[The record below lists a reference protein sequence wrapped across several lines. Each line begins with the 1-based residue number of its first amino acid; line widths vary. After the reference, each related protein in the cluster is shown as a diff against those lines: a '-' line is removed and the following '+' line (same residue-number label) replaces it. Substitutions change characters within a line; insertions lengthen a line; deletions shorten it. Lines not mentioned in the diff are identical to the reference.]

1 MNKSNTNTLLVIKYN
16 KIKVYYL
23 KKVHLL
29 ETYDIDGKK
38 ILVEE
43 NTLNSYLLL
52 KEFLMSKNIEIG
64 ISSAYRSV
72 DDQERIYN
80 EFLEKYGEEY
90 TKTHVAVPYTSEH
103 HTGLCLDINI
113 KVNGCFP
120 KDNYE
125 LEEQKEYYEKIYK
138 YLKDF
143 GFILRYPDGKED
155 ITGVLYE
162 PWHIRYVGVVPA
174 SIIMNNNWT
183 LEEYLKEFSGVIVI
197 NKKSGPT
204 SFDVVNDVSHI
215 FGIKKVGHT
224 GTLDPLAEGILIIAI
239 GKATKIVELLT
250 SKDKEYI
257 AEVKLG
263 FCTDSYDT
271 DGVILNRCSVPDDL
285 DISNVLSSFKK
296 TYMQEVPIYSAVKVN
311 GKKLY
316 EYARSGKSVTLP
328 KKEVTIKDIELLS
341 SDSSSF
347 TFRTLVTKGCYIR
360 SLIQDISKELGV
372 YATMSRL
379 IRTKQGVVS
388 IDKSNTV
395 DDLLNN
401 NYNILSI
408 EECLD
413 YPIVVIDN
421 DDKFKVSNGVR
432 LENKW
437 NVEDRVIFKD
447 SNNRLLG
454 IYEVRDNMLVTWKN
468 FN

>member
-1 MNKSNTNTLLVIKYN
+1 MYKTILVNKQN
-16 KIKVYYL
+16 KIKGSYL
-23 KKVHLL
+23 KKIKLINTKDINNKDVLIEK
-29 ETYDIDGKK
+29 ETY
-38 ILVEE
+38 E
-43 NTLNSYLLL
+43 NYLKLKDFL
-52 KEFLMSKNIEIG
+52 KEKNIEIG
-64 ISSAYRSV
+64 ISSAYRSIE
-72 DDQERIYN
+72 DQEKIYN
-80 EFLEKYGEEY
+80 EFLKKYGEEY

-103 HTGLCLDINI
+103 HTGLCLDINV

-125 LEEQKEYYEKIYK
+125 LEEQKEYYESIYK

-143 GFILRYPDGKED
+143 GFILRYPKGKEN

-174 SIIMNNNWT
+174 TIIMNNNWT

-204 SFDVVNDVSHI
+204 SFDIVNDVSHI

-271 DGVILNRCSVPDDL
+271 DGAILNRCNIPNNL
-285 DISNVLSSFKK
+285 DISNVLNSFKK

-328 KKEVTIKDIELLS
+328 KKEVTIKEIELLS
-341 SDSSSF
+341 KNSSSF

-388 IDKSNTV
+388 IDMSNTI

-401 NYNILSI
+401 NYRILSI

-413 YPIVVIDN
+413 YPIVIIND

-437 NVEDRVIFKD
+437 NIEDRVIFKD

>member
-1 MNKSNTNTLLVIKYN
+1 MYKTILVNKQN
-16 KIKVYYL
+16 KIKESYL
-23 KKVHLL
+23 KKVELINTKDINNNDVL
-29 ETYDIDGKK
+29 IEKETY
-38 ILVEE
+38 E
-43 NTLNSYLLL
+43 NYLKLKDFL
-52 KEFLMSKNIEIG
+52 KEKNIEIG
-64 ISSAYRSV
+64 ISSAYRSIE
-72 DDQERIYN
+72 DQEKIYN

-103 HTGLCLDINI
+103 HTGLCLDINV

-125 LEEQKEYYEKIYK
+125 LEEQKEYYESIYK

-143 GFILRYPDGKED
+143 GFILRYPKNKED

-197 NKKSGPT
+197 NKNSGPT
-204 SFDVVNDVSHI
+204 SFDIVNDVSHI

-271 DGVILNRCSVPDDL
+271 DGVILNKCNIPDNL
-285 DISNVLSSFKK
+285 DISNVLNSFKK

-316 EYARSGKSVTLP
+316 EYARSGKNVTLP
-328 KKEVTIKDIELLS
+328 KKEVTIKEIELIS
-341 SDSSSF
+341 KNSSSF

-388 IDKSNTV
+388 IDKSNTIN
-395 DDLLNN
+395 DLLNN
-401 NYNILSI
+401 NYKILSI

-413 YPIVVIDN
+413 YPIVIIDN
-421 DDKFKVSNGVR
+421 DDRFKVTNGVK

-437 NVEDRVIFKD
+437 NIEDRVIFKD

>member
-1 MNKSNTNTLLVIKYN
+1 MYKTILVNKQN
-16 KIKVYYL
+16 KIKESYL
-23 KKVHLL
+23 KKIKLINTKDINNKDVLIEK
-29 ETYDIDGKK
+29 ETY
-38 ILVEE
+38 E
-43 NTLNSYLLL
+43 NYLKLKDFL
-52 KEFLMSKNIEIG
+52 KEKNIEIG
-64 ISSAYRSV
+64 ISSAYRSIE
-72 DDQERIYN
+72 DQEKIYN
-80 EFLEKYGEEY
+80 EFLEKYGEKY

-103 HTGLCLDINI
+103 HTGLCLDINV

-125 LEEQKEYYEKIYK
+125 LEEQKEYYESIYK

-143 GFILRYPDGKED
+143 GFILRYPKNKED

-197 NKKSGPT
+197 NKNSGPT
-204 SFDVVNDVSHI
+204 SFDIVNDVSHI

-271 DGVILNRCSVPDDL
+271 DGVILNKCSIPDNL
-285 DISNVLSSFKK
+285 DISNVLNSFKK

-316 EYARSGKSVTLP
+316 EYARSGKNVTLT
-328 KKEVTIKDIELLS
+328 KKEVTIKEIELIS
-341 SDSSSF
+341 KNSSSF

-388 IDKSNTV
+388 IDKSNTIN
-395 DDLLNN
+395 DLLNN
-401 NYNILSI
+401 NYKILSI

-413 YPIVVIDN
+413 YPIVIIDN

-437 NVEDRVIFKD
+437 NIKDRVIFKD

>member
-1 MNKSNTNTLLVIKYN
+1 MYKTILVNKQN
-16 KIKVYYL
+16 KIKGSYL
-23 KKVHLL
+23 KKIKLINTKDINNKDVLIEK
-29 ETYDIDGKK
+29 ETY
-38 ILVEE
+38 E
-43 NTLNSYLLL
+43 NYLKLKDFL
-52 KEFLMSKNIEIG
+52 KEKNIEIG
-64 ISSAYRSV
+64 ISSAYRSIE
-72 DDQERIYN
+72 DQEKIYN
-80 EFLEKYGEEY
+80 EFLKKYGEEY

-103 HTGLCLDINI
+103 HTGLCLDINV

-125 LEEQKEYYEKIYK
+125 LEEQKEYYESIYK

-143 GFILRYPDGKED
+143 GFILRYPKGKEN

-174 SIIMNNNWT
+174 TIIMNNNWT

-204 SFDVVNDVSHI
+204 SFDIVNEVSHI

-271 DGVILNRCSVPDDL
+271 DGAILNRCNIPDNL
-285 DISNVLSSFKK
+285 DISNVLNSFKK

-328 KKEVTIKDIELLS
+328 KKEVTIKEIELLS
-341 SDSSSF
+341 KTSSSF

-388 IDKSNTV
+388 IDMSNTI

-401 NYNILSI
+401 NYRILSI

-413 YPIVVIDN
+413 YPIVIIND

-437 NVEDRVIFKD
+437 NIEDRVIFKD

>member
-1 MNKSNTNTLLVIKYN
+1 MYKTILVNKQN
-16 KIKVYYL
+16 KIKESYL
-23 KKVHLL
+23 KKIKLINTKDINNKDVLIEK
-29 ETYDIDGKK
+29 ETY
-38 ILVEE
+38 E
-43 NTLNSYLLL
+43 NYLKLKDFL
-52 KEFLMSKNIEIG
+52 KEKNIEIG
-64 ISSAYRSV
+64 ISSAYRSIE
-72 DDQERIYN
+72 DQEKIYN

-103 HTGLCLDINI
+103 HTGLCLDINV

-120 KDNYE
+120 EDNYE
-125 LEEQKEYYEKIYK
+125 LEEQKEYYESIYK

-143 GFILRYPDGKED
+143 GFILRYPKGKEN

-174 SIIMNNNWT
+174 TIIMNNNWT

-204 SFDVVNDVSHI
+204 SFDIANEVSHI

-271 DGVILNRCSVPDDL
+271 DGAILNRCNIPDNL
-285 DISNVLSSFKK
+285 DISNVLNSFKK

-328 KKEVTIKDIELLS
+328 KKEVTIKEIELLS
-341 SDSSSF
+341 KNSSSF

-388 IDKSNTV
+388 IDKSNTIN
-395 DDLLNN
+395 DLLNN
-401 NYNILSI
+401 NYRILSI

-413 YPIVVIDN
+413 YPIVIIND

-437 NVEDRVIFKD
+437 NIEDRVIFKD

>member
-1 MNKSNTNTLLVIKYN
+1 MYKTILLNKQN
-16 KIKVYYL
+16 KIKESYL
-23 KKVHLL
+23 KKIKLINTKDINNKDVLIEK
-29 ETYDIDGKK
+29 ETY
-38 ILVEE
+38 E
-43 NTLNSYLLL
+43 NYLKLKDFL
-52 KEFLMSKNIEIG
+52 KEKNIEIG
-64 ISSAYRSV
+64 ISSAYRSIE
-72 DDQERIYN
+72 DQEKIYN

-103 HTGLCLDINI
+103 HTGLCLDINV

-125 LEEQKEYYEKIYK
+125 LEEQKEYYESIYK

-143 GFILRYPDGKED
+143 GFILRYPKNKED

-174 SIIMNNNWT
+174 TIIMNNNWT

-204 SFDVVNDVSHI
+204 SFDIVNDVSHI

-271 DGVILNRCSVPDDL
+271 DGAILNRCNIPNNL
-285 DISNVLSSFKK
+285 DISNVLNSFKK

-328 KKEVTIKDIELLS
+328 KKEVTIKEIELLS
-341 SDSSSF
+341 KNSSSF

-372 YATMSRL
+372 YATMSKL

-388 IDKSNTV
+388 IDKSNTIN
-395 DDLLNN
+395 DLLNN
-401 NYNILSI
+401 NYRILSI

-413 YPIVVIDN
+413 YPIVIIND

-437 NVEDRVIFKD
+437 NIEDRVIFKD
-447 SNNRLLG
+447 NNNRLLG

>member
-1 MNKSNTNTLLVIKYN
+1 MYKTILVNKQN
-16 KIKVYYL
+16 KIKESYL
-23 KKVHLL
+23 KKIKLINTKDINNKDVLIEK
-29 ETYDIDGKK
+29 ETY
-38 ILVEE
+38 E
-43 NTLNSYLLL
+43 NYLKLKDFL
-52 KEFLMSKNIEIG
+52 KEKNIEIG
-64 ISSAYRSV
+64 ISSAYRSIE
-72 DDQERIYN
+72 DQEKIYN
-80 EFLEKYGEEY
+80 EFLKKYGEEY

-103 HTGLCLDINI
+103 HTGLCLDINV

-125 LEEQKEYYEKIYK
+125 LEEQKEYYESIYK

-143 GFILRYPDGKED
+143 GFILRYPKGKEN

-174 SIIMNNNWT
+174 TIIMNNNWT

-204 SFDVVNDVSHI
+204 SFDIVNEVSHI

-271 DGVILNRCSVPDDL
+271 DGAILNRCNIPDNL
-285 DISNVLSSFKK
+285 DISNVLNSFKK

-328 KKEVTIKDIELLS
+328 KKEVTIKEIELLS
-341 SDSSSF
+341 KNSSSF

-388 IDKSNTV
+388 IDKSNTIN
-395 DDLLNN
+395 DLLNN
-401 NYNILSI
+401 NYRILSI

-413 YPIVVIDN
+413 YPIVIIN
-421 DDKFKVSNGVR
+421 GDDKFKVSNGVR

-437 NVEDRVIFKD
+437 NIEDRVIFKD

>member
-1 MNKSNTNTLLVIKYN
+1 MYKTILVNKQN
-16 KIKVYYL
+16 KIKESYL
-23 KKVHLL
+23 KKIKLINTKDINNKDVLIEK
-29 ETYDIDGKK
+29 ETY
-38 ILVEE
+38 E
-43 NTLNSYLLL
+43 NYLKLKDFL
-52 KEFLMSKNIEIG
+52 KEKNIEIG
-64 ISSAYRSV
+64 ISSAYRSIEE
-72 DDQERIYN
+72 QEKIYN
-80 EFLEKYGEEY
+80 EFLKKYGEEY

-103 HTGLCLDINI
+103 HTGLCLDINV
-113 KVNGCFP
+113 KVNGYFP

-125 LEEQKEYYEKIYK
+125 LEEQKEYYESIYK

-143 GFILRYPDGKED
+143 GFILRYPKGKEN

-174 SIIMNNNWT
+174 TIIMNNNWT

-204 SFDVVNDVSHI
+204 SFDIVNDVSHI

-271 DGVILNRCSVPDDL
+271 DGAILNRCNIPDNL
-285 DISNVLSSFKK
+285 DISNVLNSFKK

-328 KKEVTIKDIELLS
+328 KKEVTIKEIELLS
-341 SDSSSF
+341 KNSSSF

-372 YATMSRL
+372 YATMSKL

-388 IDKSNTV
+388 IDMSNTI

-401 NYNILSI
+401 NYRILSI

-413 YPIVVIDN
+413 YPIVIIDN

-437 NVEDRVIFKD
+437 NIEDRVIFKD

>member
-1 MNKSNTNTLLVIKYN
+1 MYKTILVNKQN
-16 KIKVYYL
+16 KIKESYL
-23 KKVHLL
+23 KKIKLINTKDINNKDVLIEK
-29 ETYDIDGKK
+29 ETY
-38 ILVEE
+38 E
-43 NTLNSYLLL
+43 NYLKLKDFL
-52 KEFLMSKNIEIG
+52 KEKNVEIG
-64 ISSAYRSV
+64 ISSAYRSIE
-72 DDQERIYN
+72 DQEKIYN
-80 EFLEKYGEEY
+80 EFLKKYGEEY

-103 HTGLCLDINI
+103 HTGLCLDINV

-125 LEEQKEYYEKIYK
+125 LEEQKEYYESIYK

-143 GFILRYPDGKED
+143 GFILRYPKGKEN

-174 SIIMNNNWT
+174 TIIMNNNWT

-204 SFDVVNDVSHI
+204 SFDIVNDVSHI

-271 DGVILNRCSVPDDL
+271 DGAILNRCNIPDNL
-285 DISNVLSSFKK
+285 DISNVLNSFKK

-328 KKEVTIKDIELLS
+328 KKEVTIKEIEILS
-341 SDSSSF
+341 KNSSSF

-372 YATMSRL
+372 YATMSKL

-388 IDKSNTV
+388 IDMSNTI

-401 NYNILSI
+401 NYRILSI

-413 YPIVVIDN
+413 YPIVIIND

-437 NVEDRVIFKD
+437 NIEDRVIFKD

>member
-1 MNKSNTNTLLVIKYN
+1 MYKTILVNKQN
-16 KIKVYYL
+16 KIKESYL
-23 KKVHLL
+23 KKIKLINTKDINNKDVLIEK
-29 ETYDIDGKK
+29 ETY
-38 ILVEE
+38 E
-43 NTLNSYLLL
+43 NYLKLKDFL
-52 KEFLMSKNIEIG
+52 KEKNIEIG
-64 ISSAYRSV
+64 ISSAYRSIE
-72 DDQERIYN
+72 DQEQIYN

-103 HTGLCLDINI
+103 HTGLCLDINV

-120 KDNYE
+120 EDNYE
-125 LEEQKEYYEKIYK
+125 LEEKKEYYESIYK

-143 GFILRYPDGKED
+143 GFILRYPKGKENV
-155 ITGVLYE
+155 TGVLYE

-174 SIIMNNNWT
+174 TIIMNNNWT

-204 SFDVVNDVSHI
+204 SFDIVNEVSHI

-271 DGVILNRCSVPDDL
+271 DGAILNRCNIPDNL
-285 DISNVLSSFKK
+285 DISNVLNSFKK

-328 KKEVTIKDIELLS
+328 KKEVTIKEIELLS
-341 SDSSSF
+341 KNSSSF

-388 IDKSNTV
+388 IDKSNTIN
-395 DDLLNN
+395 DLLNN
-401 NYNILSI
+401 NYRILSI

-413 YPIVVIDN
+413 YPIVIIND

-437 NVEDRVIFKD
+437 NIEDRVIFKD

>member
-1 MNKSNTNTLLVIKYN
+1 MYKTILVNKQN
-16 KIKVYYL
+16 KIKESYL
-23 KKVHLL
+23 KKIKLINTKDINNKDVLIEK
-29 ETYDIDGKK
+29 ETY
-38 ILVEE
+38 E
-43 NTLNSYLLL
+43 NYLKLKDFL
-52 KEFLMSKNIEIG
+52 KEKNIEIG
-64 ISSAYRSV
+64 ISSAYRSIE
-72 DDQERIYN
+72 DQEKIYN

-103 HTGLCLDINI
+103 HTGLCLDINV

-125 LEEQKEYYEKIYK
+125 LEEQKEYYESIYK

-143 GFILRYPDGKED
+143 GFILRYPKGKEN

-174 SIIMNNNWT
+174 TIIMNNNWT

-204 SFDVVNDVSHI
+204 SFDIVNEVSHI

-271 DGVILNRCSVPDDL
+271 DGAILNRCNIPDNL
-285 DISNVLSSFKK
+285 DISNVLNSFKK

-328 KKEVTIKDIELLS
+328 KKEVTIKEIELLS
-341 SDSSSF
+341 KNSSSF

-372 YATMSRL
+372 YATMSKL

-388 IDKSNTV
+388 IDKSNTIN
-395 DDLLNN
+395 DLLNN
-401 NYNILSI
+401 NYRILSI

-413 YPIVVIDN
+413 YPIVIIND

-437 NVEDRVIFKD
+437 NIEDRVIFKD

>member
-1 MNKSNTNTLLVIKYN
+1 MYKTILVNKQN
-16 KIKVYYL
+16 KIKESYL
-23 KKVHLL
+23 KKIKLINTKDINNKDVLIEK
-29 ETYDIDGKK
+29 ETY
-38 ILVEE
+38 E
-43 NTLNSYLLL
+43 NYLKLKDFL
-52 KEFLMSKNIEIG
+52 KEKNIEIG
-64 ISSAYRSV
+64 ISSAYRSIE
-72 DDQERIYN
+72 DQEKIYN

-103 HTGLCLDINI
+103 HTGLCLDINV
-113 KVNGCFP
+113 KVNGYFP

-125 LEEQKEYYEKIYK
+125 LEEQKEYYESIYK

-143 GFILRYPDGKED
+143 GFILRYPKGKEN

-174 SIIMNNNWT
+174 TIIMNNNWT

-204 SFDVVNDVSHI
+204 SFDIANEVSHI

-271 DGVILNRCSVPDDL
+271 DGAILNRCNIPDNL
-285 DISNVLSSFKK
+285 DISNVLNSFKK

-328 KKEVTIKDIELLS
+328 KKEVTIKEIELLS
-341 SDSSSF
+341 KNSSSF

-388 IDKSNTV
+388 IDKSNTIN
-395 DDLLNN
+395 DLLNN
-401 NYNILSI
+401 NYRILSI

-413 YPIVVIDN
+413 YPIVIIND

-437 NVEDRVIFKD
+437 NIEDRVIFKD

>member
-1 MNKSNTNTLLVIKYN
+1 MYKTILVNKQN
-16 KIKVYYL
+16 KIKESYL
-23 KKVHLL
+23 KKIKLINTKDINNKDVLIEK
-29 ETYDIDGKK
+29 ETY
-38 ILVEE
+38 E
-43 NTLNSYLLL
+43 NYLKLKDFL
-52 KEFLMSKNIEIG
+52 KEKNIEIG
-64 ISSAYRSV
+64 ISSAYRSIE
-72 DDQERIYN
+72 DQEKIYN

-103 HTGLCLDINI
+103 HTGLCLDINV

-120 KDNYE
+120 EDNYE
-125 LEEQKEYYEKIYK
+125 LEEQKEYYESIYK

-143 GFILRYPDGKED
+143 GFILRYPKGKEN

-174 SIIMNNNWT
+174 TIIMNNNWT

-204 SFDVVNDVSHI
+204 SFDIVNEVSHI

-271 DGVILNRCSVPDDL
+271 DGAILNRCNIPNNL
-285 DISNVLSSFKK
+285 DISNVLNSFKK

-328 KKEVTIKDIELLS
+328 KKEVTIKEIELLS
-341 SDSSSF
+341 KNSSSF

-388 IDKSNTV
+388 IDKSNTIN
-395 DDLLNN
+395 DLLNN
-401 NYNILSI
+401 NYRILSI

-413 YPIVVIDN
+413 YPIVIIND

-437 NVEDRVIFKD
+437 NIEDRVIFKD

>member
-1 MNKSNTNTLLVIKYN
+1 MYKTILVNKQN
-16 KIKVYYL
+16 KIKESYL
-23 KKVHLL
+23 KKIKLINTKDINNKDVLIEK
-29 ETYDIDGKK
+29 ETY
-38 ILVEE
+38 E
-43 NTLNSYLLL
+43 NYLKLKDFL
-52 KEFLMSKNIEIG
+52 KEKNIEIG
-64 ISSAYRSV
+64 ISSAYRSIE
-72 DDQERIYN
+72 DQEKIYN
-80 EFLEKYGEEY
+80 EFLEKYGEKY
-90 TKTHVAVPYTSEH
+90 TKTHVAVPYASEH
-103 HTGLCLDINI
+103 HTGLCLDINV

-125 LEEQKEYYEKIYK
+125 LEEQKEYYESIYK

-143 GFILRYPDGKED
+143 GFILRYPKNKED

-183 LEEYLKEFSGVIVI
+183 LEEYLKEFNGVIVI

-204 SFDVVNDVSHI
+204 SFDIVNDVSHI

-263 FCTDSYDT
+263 FCTDSFDT
-271 DGVILNRCSVPDDL
+271 DGVILNRCNIPDNL
-285 DISNVLSSFKK
+285 DISNVLNSFKK

-316 EYARSGKSVTLP
+316 EYARSGKNVTLP
-328 KKEVTIKDIELLS
+328 KKEVTIKEIELIS
-341 SDSSSF
+341 KNSSSF

-388 IDKSNTV
+388 IDKSNTIN
-395 DDLLNN
+395 DLLNN
-401 NYNILSI
+401 NYKILSI

-413 YPIVVIDN
+413 YPIVIIDN

-437 NVEDRVIFKD
+437 NIKDRVIFKD

>member
-1 MNKSNTNTLLVIKYN
+1 MYKTILVNKQN
-16 KIKVYYL
+16 KIKESYL
-23 KKVHLL
+23 KKIKLINTKDINNKDVLIEK
-29 ETYDIDGKK
+29 ETY
-38 ILVEE
+38 E
-43 NTLNSYLLL
+43 NYLKL
-52 KEFLMSKNIEIG
+52 KEYLKEKNIEIG
-64 ISSAYRSV
+64 ISSAYRSIEN
-72 DDQERIYN
+72 QEKIYN
-80 EFLEKYGEEY
+80 EFLKKYGEEY

-103 HTGLCLDINI
+103 HTGLCLDINV

-125 LEEQKEYYEKIYK
+125 LEEQKEYYESIYK

-143 GFILRYPDGKED
+143 GFILRYPKGKEN

-174 SIIMNNNWT
+174 TIIMNNNWT

-204 SFDVVNDVSHI
+204 SFDIVNDVSHI

-271 DGVILNRCSVPDDL
+271 DGAILNRCNIPNNL
-285 DISNVLSSFKK
+285 DIYNVLNSFKK

-328 KKEVTIKDIELLS
+328 KKEVTIKEIELLS
-341 SDSSSF
+341 KNSSSF

-372 YATMSRL
+372 YATMSKL

-388 IDKSNTV
+388 IDKSNTIN
-395 DDLLNN
+395 DLLNN
-401 NYNILSI
+401 NYRILSI

-413 YPIVVIDN
+413 YPIVIIDN

-437 NVEDRVIFKD
+437 NIEDRVIFKD

>member
-1 MNKSNTNTLLVIKYN
+1 MYKTILVNKQN
-16 KIKVYYL
+16 KIKESYL
-23 KKVHLL
+23 KKIKLINTKDINNKDVLIEK
-29 ETYDIDGKK
+29 ETY
-38 ILVEE
+38 E
-43 NTLNSYLLL
+43 NYLKLKDFL
-52 KEFLMSKNIEIG
+52 KEKNIEIG
-64 ISSAYRSV
+64 ISSAYRSIE
-72 DDQERIYN
+72 DQEKIYN

-103 HTGLCLDINI
+103 HTGLCLDINV

-120 KDNYE
+120 EDNYE
-125 LEEQKEYYEKIYK
+125 LEEQKEYYESIYK

-143 GFILRYPDGKED
+143 GFILRYPKGKEN

-174 SIIMNNNWT
+174 TIIMNNNWT

-204 SFDVVNDVSHI
+204 SFDIVNEVSHI

-271 DGVILNRCSVPDDL
+271 DGAILNRCNIPDNL
-285 DISNVLSSFKK
+285 DISNVLNSFKK

-328 KKEVTIKDIELLS
+328 KKEVTIKEIELLS
-341 SDSSSF
+341 KNSSSF

-388 IDKSNTV
+388 IDKSNTI

-401 NYNILSI
+401 NYRILSI

-413 YPIVVIDN
+413 YPIVIIND

-437 NVEDRVIFKD
+437 NIEDRVIFKD

>member
-1 MNKSNTNTLLVIKYN
+1 MYKTILVNKQN
-16 KIKVYYL
+16 KIKESYL
-23 KKVHLL
+23 KKIKLINTKDINNKDVLIEK
-29 ETYDIDGKK
+29 ETY
-38 ILVEE
+38 E
-43 NTLNSYLLL
+43 NYLKLKDFL
-52 KEFLMSKNIEIG
+52 KEKNIEIG
-64 ISSAYRSV
+64 ISSAYRSIE
-72 DDQERIYN
+72 DQEKIYN
-80 EFLEKYGEEY
+80 EFLKKYGEEY

-103 HTGLCLDINI
+103 HTGLCLDINV
-113 KVNGCFP
+113 KVNGYFP

-125 LEEQKEYYEKIYK
+125 LEEQKEYYESIYK

-143 GFILRYPDGKED
+143 GFILRYPKGKEN

-174 SIIMNNNWT
+174 TIIMNNNWT

-204 SFDVVNDVSHI
+204 SFDIANEVSHI

-271 DGVILNRCSVPDDL
+271 DGAILNRCNIPDNL
-285 DISNVLSSFKK
+285 DISNVLNSFKK

-328 KKEVTIKDIELLS
+328 KKEVTIKEIELLS
-341 SDSSSF
+341 KNSSSF

-388 IDKSNTV
+388 IDKSNTIN
-395 DDLLNN
+395 DLLNN
-401 NYNILSI
+401 NYRILSI

-413 YPIVVIDN
+413 YPIVIIND

-437 NVEDRVIFKD
+437 NIEDRVIFKD

>member
-1 MNKSNTNTLLVIKYN
+1 MYKTILVNKQN
-16 KIKVYYL
+16 KIKESYL
-23 KKVHLL
+23 KKIKLINTKDINNKDVLIEK
-29 ETYDIDGKK
+29 ETY
-38 ILVEE
+38 E
-43 NTLNSYLLL
+43 NYLKLKDFL
-52 KEFLMSKNIEIG
+52 KEKNIEIG
-64 ISSAYRSV
+64 ISSAYRSIE
-72 DDQERIYN
+72 DQEKIYN

-103 HTGLCLDINI
+103 HTGLCLDINV
-113 KVNGCFP
+113 KVNGYFP

-125 LEEQKEYYEKIYK
+125 LEEQKEYYESIYK

-143 GFILRYPDGKED
+143 GFILRYPKNKED

-174 SIIMNNNWT
+174 TIIMNNNWT

-204 SFDVVNDVSHI
+204 SFDIVNEVSHI

-271 DGVILNRCSVPDDL
+271 DGAILNRCNIPNNL
-285 DISNVLSSFKK
+285 DISNVLNSFKK

-328 KKEVTIKDIELLS
+328 KKEVTIKEIELLS
-341 SDSSSF
+341 KNSSSF

-388 IDKSNTV
+388 IDKSNTI

-401 NYNILSI
+401 NYRILSI

-413 YPIVVIDN
+413 YPIVIIDN

-437 NVEDRVIFKD
+437 NIEDRVIFKD

>member
-1 MNKSNTNTLLVIKYN
+1 MYKTILVNKQN
-16 KIKVYYL
+16 KIKESYL
-23 KKVHLL
+23 KKIKLINTKDINNKDVLIEK
-29 ETYDIDGKK
+29 ETY
-38 ILVEE
+38 E
-43 NTLNSYLLL
+43 NYLKLKDFL
-52 KEFLMSKNIEIG
+52 KEKNIEIG
-64 ISSAYRSV
+64 ISSAYRSIE
-72 DDQERIYN
+72 DQEKIYN
-80 EFLEKYGEEY
+80 EFLKKYGEEY

-103 HTGLCLDINI
+103 HTGLCLDINV

-125 LEEQKEYYEKIYK
+125 LEEQKEYYESIYK

-143 GFILRYPDGKED
+143 GFILRYPKGKEN

-174 SIIMNNNWT
+174 TIIMNNNWT

-204 SFDVVNDVSHI
+204 SFDIVNDVSHI

-271 DGVILNRCSVPDDL
+271 DGAILNRCNIPDNL
-285 DISNVLSSFKK
+285 DISNVLNSFKK

-328 KKEVTIKDIELLS
+328 KKEVTIKEIELLS
-341 SDSSSF
+341 KNSSSF

-388 IDKSNTV
+388 IDKSNTIN
-395 DDLLNN
+395 DLLNN
-401 NYNILSI
+401 NYRILSI
-408 EECLD
+408 KECLD
-413 YPIVVIDN
+413 YPIVIIND

-437 NVEDRVIFKD
+437 NIEDRVIFKD

>member
-1 MNKSNTNTLLVIKYN
+1 MYKTILVNKQN
-16 KIKVYYL
+16 KIKESYL
-23 KKVHLL
+23 KKIKLINTKDINNKDVLIEK
-29 ETYDIDGKK
+29 ETY
-38 ILVEE
+38 E
-43 NTLNSYLLL
+43 NYLKLKDFL
-52 KEFLMSKNIEIG
+52 KEKNIEIG
-64 ISSAYRSV
+64 ISSAYRSIE
-72 DDQERIYN
+72 DQEKIYN
-80 EFLEKYGEEY
+80 EFLKKYGEEY

-103 HTGLCLDINI
+103 HTGLCLDINV

-125 LEEQKEYYEKIYK
+125 LEEQKEYYESIYK

-143 GFILRYPDGKED
+143 GFILRYPKGKEN

-174 SIIMNNNWT
+174 TIIMNNNWT

-204 SFDVVNDVSHI
+204 SFDIVNEVSHI

-271 DGVILNRCSVPDDL
+271 DGAILNRCNIPDNL
-285 DISNVLSSFKK
+285 DISNVLNSFKK

-328 KKEVTIKDIELLS
+328 KKEVTIKEIELLS
-341 SDSSSF
+341 KNSSSF

-388 IDKSNTV
+388 IDKSNTI

-401 NYNILSI
+401 NYRILSI

-413 YPIVVIDN
+413 YPIVIIND

-437 NVEDRVIFKD
+437 NIEDRVIFKD

>member
-1 MNKSNTNTLLVIKYN
+1 MYKTILVNKQN
-16 KIKVYYL
+16 KIKESYL
-23 KKVHLL
+23 KKIKLINTKDINNKDVLIEK
-29 ETYDIDGKK
+29 ETY
-38 ILVEE
+38 E
-43 NTLNSYLLL
+43 NYLKLKDFL
-52 KEFLMSKNIEIG
+52 KEKNIEIG
-64 ISSAYRSV
+64 ISSAYRSIE
-72 DDQERIYN
+72 DQEKIYN

-103 HTGLCLDINI
+103 HTGLCLDINV

-125 LEEQKEYYEKIYK
+125 LEEQKEYYESIYK

-143 GFILRYPDGKED
+143 GFILRYPKGKEN

-174 SIIMNNNWT
+174 TIIMNNNWT

-204 SFDVVNDVSHI
+204 SFDIVNDVSHI

-271 DGVILNRCSVPDDL
+271 DGAILNRCNIPDNL
-285 DISNVLSSFKK
+285 DISNVLNSFKK

-328 KKEVTIKDIELLS
+328 KKEVTIKEIELLS
-341 SDSSSF
+341 KNSSSF

-388 IDKSNTV
+388 IDKSNTIN
-395 DDLLNN
+395 DLLNN
-401 NYNILSI
+401 NYRILSI

-413 YPIVVIDN
+413 YPIVIIND

-437 NVEDRVIFKD
+437 NIEDRVIFKD

>member
-1 MNKSNTNTLLVIKYN
+1 MYKTILVNKQN
-16 KIKVYYL
+16 KIKESYL
-23 KKVHLL
+23 KKIKLINTKDINNKDVLIEK
-29 ETYDIDGKK
+29 ETY
-38 ILVEE
+38 E
-43 NTLNSYLLL
+43 NYLKLKDFL
-52 KEFLMSKNIEIG
+52 KERNIEIG
-64 ISSAYRSV
+64 ISSAYRSIE
-72 DDQERIYN
+72 DQKKIYN
-80 EFLEKYGEEY
+80 EFLKKYGEEY

-103 HTGLCLDINI
+103 HTGLCLDINV
-113 KVNGCFP
+113 KVNGYFP

-125 LEEQKEYYEKIYK
+125 LEEQKEYYESIYK

-143 GFILRYPDGKED
+143 GFILRYPKNKED

-174 SIIMNNNWT
+174 TIIMNNNWT

-204 SFDVVNDVSHI
+204 SFDIVNEVSHI

-271 DGVILNRCSVPDDL
+271 DGAILNRCNIPDNL
-285 DISNVLSSFKK
+285 DISNVLNSFKK

-328 KKEVTIKDIELLS
+328 KKEVTIKEIELLS
-341 SDSSSF
+341 KNSSSF

-388 IDKSNTV
+388 IDKSNTIN
-395 DDLLNN
+395 DLLNN
-401 NYNILSI
+401 NYKILSI

-413 YPIVVIDN
+413 YPIVIIDN

-437 NVEDRVIFKD
+437 NIKDRVIFKD

>member
-1 MNKSNTNTLLVIKYN
+1 MYKTILVNKQN
-16 KIKVYYL
+16 KIKESYL
-23 KKVHLL
+23 KKIKLINTKDINNKDVLIEK
-29 ETYDIDGKK
+29 ETY
-38 ILVEE
+38 E
-43 NTLNSYLLL
+43 NYLKLKDFL
-52 KEFLMSKNIEIG
+52 KEKNIEIG
-64 ISSAYRSV
+64 ISSAYRSIEA
-72 DDQERIYN
+72 QEKIYN
-80 EFLEKYGEEY
+80 EFLEKYGEKY

-103 HTGLCLDINI
+103 HTGLCLDINV

-125 LEEQKEYYEKIYK
+125 LEEQKEYYESIYK

-143 GFILRYPDGKED
+143 GFILRYPKNKED

-204 SFDVVNDVSHI
+204 SFDIVNDVSHI

-271 DGVILNRCSVPDDL
+271 DGFILNKCSIPDNL
-285 DISNVLSSFKK
+285 DISNVLNSFKK

-316 EYARSGKSVTLP
+316 EYARSGKNVTLP
-328 KKEVTIKDIELLS
+328 KKEVTIKEIELIS
-341 SDSSSF
+341 KNSSSF

-388 IDKSNTV
+388 IDKSNTIN
-395 DDLLNN
+395 DLLNN
-401 NYNILSI
+401 NYKILSI

-413 YPIVVIDN
+413 YPIVIIDN
-421 DDKFKVSNGVR
+421 DDRFKVTNGVR

-437 NVEDRVIFKD
+437 NIKDRVIFKD

>member
-1 MNKSNTNTLLVIKYN
+1 MYKTILVNKQN
-16 KIKVYYL
+16 KIKESYL
-23 KKVHLL
+23 KKIKLINTKDINNKDVLIEK
-29 ETYDIDGKK
+29 ETY
-38 ILVEE
+38 E
-43 NTLNSYLLL
+43 NYLKLKDFL
-52 KEFLMSKNIEIG
+52 KEKNIEIG
-64 ISSAYRSV
+64 ISSAYRSIEN
-72 DDQERIYN
+72 QEKIYN
-80 EFLEKYGEEY
+80 EFLKKYGEEY

-103 HTGLCLDINI
+103 HTGLCLDINV

-125 LEEQKEYYEKIYK
+125 LEEQKEYYESIYK

-143 GFILRYPDGKED
+143 GFILRYPKGKEN

-174 SIIMNNNWT
+174 TIIMNNNWT

-204 SFDVVNDVSHI
+204 SFDIVNDVSHI

-271 DGVILNRCSVPDDL
+271 DGAILNRCNIPNNL
-285 DISNVLSSFKK
+285 DISNVLNSFKK

-328 KKEVTIKDIELLS
+328 KKEVTIKEIELLS
-341 SDSSSF
+341 KNSSSF

-372 YATMSRL
+372 YATMSKL

-388 IDKSNTV
+388 IDMSNTI

-401 NYNILSI
+401 NYRILSI

-413 YPIVVIDN
+413 YPIVIIN
-421 DDKFKVSNGVR
+421 DDNKFKVSNGVR

-437 NVEDRVIFKD
+437 NIEDRVIFKD

>member
-1 MNKSNTNTLLVIKYN
+1 MYKTILVNKQN
-16 KIKVYYL
+16 KIKESYL
-23 KKVHLL
+23 KKIKLINTKDINNKDVLIEK
-29 ETYDIDGKK
+29 ETY
-38 ILVEE
+38 E
-43 NTLNSYLLL
+43 NYLKLKDFL
-52 KEFLMSKNIEIG
+52 KEKNIEIG
-64 ISSAYRSV
+64 ISSAYRSIEN
-72 DDQERIYN
+72 QEKIYN
-80 EFLEKYGEEY
+80 EFLKKYGEEY

-103 HTGLCLDINI
+103 HTGLCLDINV

-125 LEEQKEYYEKIYK
+125 LEEQKEYYESIYK

-143 GFILRYPDGKED
+143 GFILRYPKGKEN

-174 SIIMNNNWT
+174 TIIMNNNWT

-204 SFDVVNDVSHI
+204 SFDIVNDVSHI

-271 DGVILNRCSVPDDL
+271 DGAILNRCNIPDNL
-285 DISNVLSSFKK
+285 DISNVLNSFKK

-328 KKEVTIKDIELLS
+328 KKEVTIKEIEILS
-341 SDSSSF
+341 KNSSSF

-372 YATMSRL
+372 YATMSKL

-388 IDKSNTV
+388 IDMSNTI

-401 NYNILSI
+401 NYRILSI

-413 YPIVVIDN
+413 YPIVIIND

-437 NVEDRVIFKD
+437 NIEDRVIFKD

>member
-1 MNKSNTNTLLVIKYN
+1 MYKTILLNKQN
-16 KIKVYYL
+16 KIKESYL
-23 KKVHLL
+23 KKIKLINTKDINNKDVLIEK
-29 ETYDIDGKK
+29 ETY
-38 ILVEE
+38 E
-43 NTLNSYLLL
+43 NYLKLKDFL
-52 KEFLMSKNIEIG
+52 KEKNIEIG
-64 ISSAYRSV
+64 ISSAYRSIE
-72 DDQERIYN
+72 DQEKIYN
-80 EFLEKYGEEY
+80 EFLKKYGEEY

-103 HTGLCLDINI
+103 HTGLCLDINV
-113 KVNGCFP
+113 KVNGYFP

-125 LEEQKEYYEKIYK
+125 LEEQKEYYESIYK

-143 GFILRYPDGKED
+143 GFILRYPKNKED

-174 SIIMNNNWT
+174 TIIMNNNWT

-204 SFDVVNDVSHI
+204 SFDIVNEVSHI

-271 DGVILNRCSVPDDL
+271 DGAILNRCNIPNNL
-285 DISNVLSSFKK
+285 DISNVLNSFKK

-328 KKEVTIKDIELLS
+328 KKEVTIKEIELLS
-341 SDSSSF
+341 KNSSSF

-388 IDKSNTV
+388 IDKSNTI

-401 NYNILSI
+401 NYRILSI

-413 YPIVVIDN
+413 YPIVIIDN

-437 NVEDRVIFKD
+437 NIEDRVIFKD

>member
-1 MNKSNTNTLLVIKYN
+1 MYKTILVNKQN
-16 KIKVYYL
+16 KIKESYL
-23 KKVHLL
+23 KKIKLINTKDINNKDVLIEK
-29 ETYDIDGKK
+29 ETY
-38 ILVEE
+38 E
-43 NTLNSYLLL
+43 NYLKLKDFL
-52 KEFLMSKNIEIG
+52 KEKNIEIG
-64 ISSAYRSV
+64 ISSAYRSIE
-72 DDQERIYN
+72 DQEKNYN

-103 HTGLCLDINI
+103 HTGLCLDINV
-113 KVNGCFP
+113 KVNGYFP

-125 LEEQKEYYEKIYK
+125 LEEQKEYYESIYK

-143 GFILRYPDGKED
+143 GFILRYPKGKEN

-174 SIIMNNNWT
+174 TIIMNNNWT

-204 SFDVVNDVSHI
+204 SFDIVNDVSHI

-271 DGVILNRCSVPDDL
+271 DGAILNRCNIPDNL
-285 DISNVLSSFKK
+285 DISNVLNSFKK

-328 KKEVTIKDIELLS
+328 KKEVTIKEIELLS
-341 SDSSSF
+341 KNSSSF

-372 YATMSRL
+372 YETMSRL

-388 IDKSNTV
+388 IDKSNTIN
-395 DDLLNN
+395 DLLNN
-401 NYNILSI
+401 NYKILSI

-413 YPIVVIDN
+413 YPIVIIN
-421 DDKFKVSNGVR
+421 DDDKVKVSNGVR

-437 NVEDRVIFKD
+437 NIEDRVIFKD

>member
-1 MNKSNTNTLLVIKYN
+1 MYKTILVNKQN
-16 KIKVYYL
+16 KIKESYL
-23 KKVHLL
+23 KKIQLINTKDINNKDVLIEK
-29 ETYDIDGKK
+29 ETY
-38 ILVEE
+38 E
-43 NTLNSYLLL
+43 NYLKLKDFL
-52 KEFLMSKNIEIG
+52 KEKNIEIG
-64 ISSAYRSV
+64 ISSAYRSIEN
-72 DDQERIYN
+72 QEKIYN

-103 HTGLCLDINI
+103 HTGLCLDINV
-113 KVNGCFP
+113 KVNGYFP

-125 LEEQKEYYEKIYK
+125 LEEQKEYYESIYK

-143 GFILRYPDGKED
+143 GFILRYPKGKEN

-174 SIIMNNNWT
+174 TIIMNNNWT

-204 SFDVVNDVSHI
+204 SFDIVNEVSHI

-271 DGVILNRCSVPDDL
+271 DGAILNRCNIPDNL
-285 DISNVLSSFKK
+285 DISNVLNSFKK

-328 KKEVTIKDIELLS
+328 KKEVTIKEIELLS
-341 SDSSSF
+341 KNSSSF

-388 IDKSNTV
+388 IDMSNTI

-401 NYNILSI
+401 NYRILSI

-413 YPIVVIDN
+413 YPIVIIND

-437 NVEDRVIFKD
+437 NIEDRVIFKD

>member
-1 MNKSNTNTLLVIKYN
+1 MYKTILVNKQN
-16 KIKVYYL
+16 KIKESYL
-23 KKVHLL
+23 KKIKLINTKDINNKDVLIEK
-29 ETYDIDGKK
+29 ETY
-38 ILVEE
+38 E
-43 NTLNSYLLL
+43 NYLKLKDFL
-52 KEFLMSKNIEIG
+52 KEKNIEIG
-64 ISSAYRSV
+64 ISSAYRSIEN
-72 DDQERIYN
+72 QEKIYN
-80 EFLEKYGEEY
+80 EFLKKYGEEY

-103 HTGLCLDINI
+103 HTGLCLDINV

-125 LEEQKEYYEKIYK
+125 LEEQKEYYESIYK

-143 GFILRYPDGKED
+143 GFILRYPKGKEN

-174 SIIMNNNWT
+174 TIIMNNNWT

-204 SFDVVNDVSHI
+204 SFDIVNDVSHI

-271 DGVILNRCSVPDDL
+271 DGAILNRCNIPNNL
-285 DISNVLSSFKK
+285 DISNVLNSFKK

-328 KKEVTIKDIELLS
+328 KKEVTIKEIELLS
-341 SDSSSF
+341 KNSSSF

-372 YATMSRL
+372 YATMSKL

-388 IDKSNTV
+388 IDMSNTI

-401 NYNILSI
+401 NYRILSI

-413 YPIVVIDN
+413 YPIVIIND

-437 NVEDRVIFKD
+437 NIEDRVIFKD

>member
-1 MNKSNTNTLLVIKYN
+1 MYKTILLNKQN
-16 KIKVYYL
+16 KIKESYL
-23 KKVHLL
+23 KKIKLINTKDINNKDVLIEK
-29 ETYDIDGKK
+29 ETY
-38 ILVEE
+38 E
-43 NTLNSYLLL
+43 NYLKLKDFL
-52 KEFLMSKNIEIG
+52 KEKNIEIG
-64 ISSAYRSV
+64 ISSAYRSIE
-72 DDQERIYN
+72 DQEKIYN

-103 HTGLCLDINI
+103 HTGLCLDINV
-113 KVNGCFP
+113 KVNGYFP

-125 LEEQKEYYEKIYK
+125 LEEQKEYYESIYK

-143 GFILRYPDGKED
+143 GFILRYPKNKED

-174 SIIMNNNWT
+174 TIIMNNNWT

-204 SFDVVNDVSHI
+204 SFDIVNDVSHI

-271 DGVILNRCSVPDDL
+271 DGAILNRCNIPDNL
-285 DISNVLSSFKK
+285 DISNVLNSFKK

-328 KKEVTIKDIELLS
+328 KKEVTIKEIELLS
-341 SDSSSF
+341 KNSSSF

-388 IDKSNTV
+388 IDKSNTIN
-395 DDLLNN
+395 DLLNN
-401 NYNILSI
+401 NYRILSI

-413 YPIVVIDN
+413 YPIVIIDN

-437 NVEDRVIFKD
+437 NIKDRVIFKD
-447 SNNRLLG
+447 TNNRLLG

>member
-1 MNKSNTNTLLVIKYN
+1 MYKTILVNKQN
-16 KIKVYYL
+16 KIKESYL
-23 KKVHLL
+23 KKVELINTKDINNKDVL
-29 ETYDIDGKK
+29 IEKETY
-38 ILVEE
+38 E
-43 NTLNSYLLL
+43 NYLKLKDFL
-52 KEFLMSKNIEIG
+52 KEKNIEIG
-64 ISSAYRSV
+64 ISSAYRSIE
-72 DDQERIYN
+72 DQEKIYN
-80 EFLEKYGEEY
+80 EFLEKYGEKY

-103 HTGLCLDINI
+103 HTGLCLDINV

-125 LEEQKEYYEKIYK
+125 LEEQKEYYESIYK

-143 GFILRYPDGKED
+143 GFILRYPKGKEN

-197 NKKSGPT
+197 NKNSGPT
-204 SFDVVNDVSHI
+204 SFDIVNDVSHI

-271 DGVILNRCSVPDDL
+271 DGVILNKCSIPDNL
-285 DISNVLSSFKK
+285 DISNVLNSFKK

-316 EYARSGKSVTLP
+316 EYARSGKNVTLP
-328 KKEVTIKDIELLS
+328 KKEVTKKEIELIS
-341 SDSSSF
+341 KNSSSF

-388 IDKSNTV
+388 IDKSNTIN
-395 DDLLNN
+395 DLLNN
-401 NYNILSI
+401 NYKILSI

-413 YPIVVIDN
+413 YPIVIIDN

-437 NVEDRVIFKD
+437 NIKDRVIFKD

>member
-1 MNKSNTNTLLVIKYN
+1 MYFYITTN
-16 KIKVYYL
+16 
-23 KKVHLL
+23 
-29 ETYDIDGKK
+29 
-38 ILVEE
+38 
-43 NTLNSYLLL
+43 
-52 KEFLMSKNIEIG
+52 
-64 ISSAYRSV
+64 
-72 DDQERIYN
+72 
-80 EFLEKYGEEY
+80 
-90 TKTHVAVPYTSEH
+90 
-103 HTGLCLDINI
+103 
-113 KVNGCFP
+113 
-120 KDNYE
+120 
-125 LEEQKEYYEKIYK
+125 IYK

-143 GFILRYPDGKED
+143 GFILRYPEGKED

-174 SIIMNNNWT
+174 HIIMKNNWT

-197 NKKSGPT
+197 NKNSGPT

-271 DGVILNRCSVPDDL
+271 DGVILNRCNIPDNL
-285 DISNVLSSFKK
+285 DIFNVLNSFKK
-296 TYMQEVPIYSAVKVN
+296 TYMQEVPIYSAIKVN

-316 EYARSGKSVTLP
+316 EYARNGKSVILP

-341 SDSSSF
+341 RDSSSF

-388 IDKSNTV
+388 IDMSNTI

-401 NYNILSI
+401 NYRILSI

-437 NVEDRVIFKD
+437 NIEDRVIFKD
-447 SNNRLLG
+447 STNRLLG

>member
-1 MNKSNTNTLLVIKYN
+1 MYKTILVNKQN
-16 KIKVYYL
+16 KIKESYL
-23 KKVHLL
+23 KKIKLINTKDINNKDVLIEK
-29 ETYDIDGKK
+29 ETY
-38 ILVEE
+38 E
-43 NTLNSYLLL
+43 NYLKLKDFL
-52 KEFLMSKNIEIG
+52 KEKNIEIG
-64 ISSAYRSV
+64 ISSAYRSIE
-72 DDQERIYN
+72 DQEKIYN

-103 HTGLCLDINI
+103 HTGLCLDINV
-113 KVNGCFP
+113 KVNGYFP

-125 LEEQKEYYEKIYK
+125 LEEQKEYYESIYK

-143 GFILRYPDGKED
+143 GFILRYPKNKED

-174 SIIMNNNWT
+174 TIIMNNNWT

-204 SFDVVNDVSHI
+204 SFDIVNDVSHI

-271 DGVILNRCSVPDDL
+271 DGAILNRCNIPDNL
-285 DISNVLSSFKK
+285 DISNVLNSFKK

-328 KKEVTIKDIELLS
+328 KKEVTIKEIELLS
-341 SDSSSF
+341 KNSSSF

-372 YATMSRL
+372 YATMSKL

-388 IDKSNTV
+388 IDKSNTIN
-395 DDLLNN
+395 DLLNN
-401 NYNILSI
+401 NYRILSI

-413 YPIVVIDN
+413 YPIVIIND

-437 NVEDRVIFKD
+437 NIEDRVIFKD

>member
-1 MNKSNTNTLLVIKYN
+1 MYKTILVNKQN
-16 KIKVYYL
+16 KIKESYL
-23 KKVHLL
+23 KKIKLINTKDINNKDVLIEK
-29 ETYDIDGKK
+29 ETY
-38 ILVEE
+38 E
-43 NTLNSYLLL
+43 NYLKLKDFL
-52 KEFLMSKNIEIG
+52 KEKNIEIG
-64 ISSAYRSV
+64 ISSAYRSIE
-72 DDQERIYN
+72 DQEKIYN
-80 EFLEKYGEEY
+80 EFLEKYGEKY

-103 HTGLCLDINI
+103 HTGLCLDINV

-125 LEEQKEYYEKIYK
+125 LEEQKEYYESIYK

-143 GFILRYPDGKED
+143 GFILRYPKNKED

-204 SFDVVNDVSHI
+204 SFDIVNDVSHI

-271 DGVILNRCSVPDDL
+271 DGFILNKCSIPDNL
-285 DISNVLSSFKK
+285 DISNVLNSFKK

-316 EYARSGKSVTLP
+316 EYARSGKNVTLP
-328 KKEVTIKDIELLS
+328 KKEVTIKEIELIS
-341 SDSSSF
+341 KNSSSF

-388 IDKSNTV
+388 IDKSNTIN
-395 DDLLNN
+395 DLLNN
-401 NYNILSI
+401 NYKILSI

-413 YPIVVIDN
+413 YPIVIIDN
-421 DDKFKVSNGVR
+421 DDRFKVTNGVR

-437 NVEDRVIFKD
+437 NIKDRVIFKD